1 MGHFWRCLSAE
12 ATGLTVET
20 ARSSSHLKPSVL
32 SEPRD
37 CPPLYYAK
45 WTPCR
50 TLRQTKATE
59 QCSISS
65 NSVTTR
71 IPDASTLHGTP
82 SFLVLLLTTVE
93 QNFSEVFIKFRLTTV
108 RRQRSPTTADASPSQ
123 APRSSHTPTDPSPQG
138 AVAPRLRQGWGGGE
152 KRAGP
157 PRPHPAWYG
166 RPPPPRD
173 GSLRAL
179 PVAPGV
185 KQGPAELRAQL
196 PQRWLRPLQLQRR
209 RSLLQPHAKL
219 HSGGAGGA
227 ALPPALRSERAPAG

>member
-166 RPPPPRD
+166 PAPRPPPATAGWFAPRATC
-173 GSLRAL
+173 SPRREA
-179 PVAPGV
+179 
-185 KQGPAELRAQL
+185 GP
-196 PQRWLRPLQLQRR
+196 
-209 RSLLQPHAKL
+209 
-219 HSGGAGGA
+219 GGA
-227 ALPPALRSERAPAG
+227 ARATPPALAPPPPAPAAPFASAAAREAS

>member
-1 MGHFWRCLSAE
+1 MEESKGSLNLSLSTASGMGHFWRCLSAE

-59 QCSISS
+59 QRSISS

-71 IPDASTLHGTP
+71 IPDASTLHSTP
-82 SFLVLLLTTVE
+82 SFLVLLLTTEE

-108 RRQRSPTTADASPSQ
+108 RRPRSPTTADASPS
-123 APRSSHTPTDPSPQG
+123 P
-138 AVAPRLRQGWGGGE
+138 
-152 KRAGP
+152 
-157 PRPHPAWYG
+157 
-166 RPPPPRD
+166 
-173 GSLRAL
+173 
-179 PVAPGV
+179 APG
-185 KQGPAELRAQL
+185 PAQL

-219 HSGGAGGA
+219 HGGGAGGA

>member
-1 MGHFWRCLSAE
+1 MEESKGSLNLSLSTASGMGHFWRCLSAE

-59 QCSISS
+59 QRSISS

-71 IPDASTLHGTP
+71 IPDASTLHSTP

-108 RRQRSPTTADASPSQ
+108 RKPRSPTTADASPS
-123 APRSSHTPTDPSPQG
+123 P
-138 AVAPRLRQGWGGGE
+138 
-152 KRAGP
+152 
-157 PRPHPAWYG
+157 
-166 RPPPPRD
+166 
-173 GSLRAL
+173 
-179 PVAPGV
+179 APG
-185 KQGPAELRAQL
+185 PAQL
-196 PQRWLRPLQLQRR
+196 PHSDGPL
-209 RSLLQPHAKL
+209 P
-219 HSGGAGGA
+219 AGGGSATSQARVGRRGETGRA
-227 ALPPALRSERAPAG
+227 APTPPCVVRPRSPAAPRHRGMVRSARYL